1 MNQIVTPEHETILDE
16 DAEILCGLLATIT
29 GKKIDSKKDRILIK
43 KPSDPS
49 QNSEKYLILCEINR
63 NRVIGIKRCMDNPE
77 YLRREVA
84 IDNAKRVLE
93 FPAYRIL
100 ANTGI
105 SLRDKSSKRNCVI
118 FEGWENKELL
128 LIDFGNPNDMK
139 KMQELDP
146 KLIDLG
152 NFCYEYGMWAAFN
165 FLLGVIDRHGSNF
178 ILSFTDRALH
188 SIDNELGPFDS
199 KGNKV
204 GGRHIIVPVKQNI
217 ERFFDD
223 LNRPICIQNLQRGF
237 IEGWDKIVPRLSE
250 LVMFNEKEIQLI
262 QKLSAF
268 DPNKVSE
275 IFFN

>member
-1 MNQIVTPEHETILDE
+1 MNQIVTPEHETILDK
-16 DAEILCGLLATIT
+16 DAEIFCGLLATVT

-49 QNSEKYLILCEINR
+49 QNSERYLILCEINR

-93 FPAYRIL
+93 FPAYQIL

-105 SLRDKSSKRNCVI
+105 SLRDKSSKKNCMV

-178 ILSFTDRALH
+178 ILSFTDWVLH

-199 KGNKV
+199 KGNKA

-223 LNRPICIQNLQRGF
+223 LNRPICIQNLRRGF
-237 IEGWDKIVPRLSE
+237 IGGWDKIVPRLSE
-250 LVMFNEKEIQLI
+250 LVMFNEKETQLI
-262 QKLSAF
+262 QKRSVF